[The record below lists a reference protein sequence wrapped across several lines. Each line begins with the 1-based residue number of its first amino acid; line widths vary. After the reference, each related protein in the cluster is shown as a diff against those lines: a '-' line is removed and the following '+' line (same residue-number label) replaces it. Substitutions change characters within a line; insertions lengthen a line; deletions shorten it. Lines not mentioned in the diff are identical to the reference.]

1 MEHIKKFNENF
12 SKSNGDIKI
21 GDRVMIS
28 SFEGDPTGVVYD
40 IITLNT
46 KLLDDPT
53 SYWVDLGKFGKMEFS
68 REELVKVV

>member
-1 MEHIKKFNENF
+1 MEHIRKFNENF

-21 GDRVMIS
+21 GDRVIIP
-28 SFEGDPTGVVYD
+28 SFEGDPIGLVYD
-40 IITLNT
+40 ITILNT